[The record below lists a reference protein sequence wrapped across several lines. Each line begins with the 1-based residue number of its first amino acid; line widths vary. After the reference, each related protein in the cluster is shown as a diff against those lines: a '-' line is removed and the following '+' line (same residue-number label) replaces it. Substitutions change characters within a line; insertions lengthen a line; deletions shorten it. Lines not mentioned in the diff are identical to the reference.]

1 MTSPFNEDAVRVGV
15 TGTVYVA
22 PKGTALPTDVTTE
35 LNAAF
40 VSVGF
45 ISEDALTESLA
56 ITTERLRAWQRPVG
70 IRSLTTEVEW
80 TFQFG
85 MLETSPLVLDL
96 YYGGADSEVASGV
109 ATTSILAWPS
119 STQRAMVIEVEDGDV
134 ITRYAIP
141 VVEIG
146 EREEVNHSNT
156 EGTIWG
162 VTVNVM
168 GSSIDE
174 MGFRITN
181 DPEFVALAS

>member
-1 MTSPFNEDAVRVGV
+1 MSDLNPTAVRVGV
-15 TGTVYVA
+15 TGKVYVA
-22 PKGTALPTDVTTE
+22 PLGTTLPTDVTTA

-45 ISEDALTESLA
+45 ISEDALVEQLN

-96 YYGGADSEVASGV
+96 YYGGAETDVTGGVASTG
-109 ATTSILAWPS
+109 ILAWPT
-119 STQRAMVIEVEDGDV
+119 STQRAMVVEIEDGDV

-141 VVEIG
+141 VTEIG
-146 EREEVNHSNT
+146 DREEVNHTNT

-168 GSSIDE
+168 GSDLDQ
-174 MGFRITN
+174 MAFRYTN
-181 DPEFVALAS
+181 DPAFIALSS

>member
-22 PKGTALPTDVTTE
+22 PKGTALPTDVTTS

-40 VSVGF
+40 ESVGF
-45 ISEDALTESLA
+45 ISEDALTESLS
-56 ITTERLRAWQRPVG
+56 ITTERLKAWQRPVG
-70 IRSLTTEVEW
+70 IRSLTTDIEW

-85 MLETSPLVLDL
+85 MLETSPLALEL
-96 YYGGADSEVASGV
+96 FYAGAESTVDTGI
-109 ATTSILAWPS
+109 ATTTISATPS
-119 STQRAMVIEVEDGDV
+119 SPQKAMVVEIVDGDV

-146 EREEVNHSNT
+146 DRDEVEHTNSA
-156 EGTIWG
+156 GTVWG

-168 GSSIDE
+168 GSSLDDL
-174 MGFRITN
+174 GYRITN
-181 DPEFVALAS
+181 DPAFVALAS

>member
-1 MTSPFNEDAVRVGV
+1 MATYNEDAVRVGV

-22 PKGTALPTDVTTE
+22 PKGTALPTNIATP

-40 VSVGF
+40 KSVGF

-70 IRSLTTEVEW
+70 LRTLTTEVEW

-96 YYGGADSEVASGV
+96 YYGGAETSVATGV
-109 ATTSILAWPS
+109 ATTGILAWPT
-119 STQRAMVIEVEDGDV
+119 STQRAMVIEIVDGDV
-134 ITRYAIP
+134 STRYAIP

-146 EREEVNHSNT
+146 DREEVSHSNT

-162 VTVNVM
+162 VTVNVL

-181 DPEFVALAS
+181 DPEFIALSS

>member
-1 MTSPFNEDAVRVGV
+1 MATYNEDAVRVGV
-15 TGTVYVA
+15 TGTVFVG
-22 PKGTALPTDVTTE
+22 PKGTALPDDVTTP

-40 VSVGF
+40 KSVGF

-56 ITTERLRAWQRPVG
+56 ITTERLRGWQRPVG
-70 IRSLTTEVEW
+70 IRTLTTEVEW

-96 YYGGADSEVASGV
+96 YYGGAETTVDTGV
-109 ATTSILAWPS
+109 ATTGILAWPT
-119 STQRAMVIEVEDGDV
+119 STQRAMVIEIEDGDV
-134 ITRYAIP
+134 LTRYAIP

-146 EREEVNHSNT
+146 EREEVNHTNT

-181 DPEFVALAS
+181 DPEFIALSS

>member
-1 MTSPFNEDAVRVGV
+1 MATYNEDAVRVGV

-22 PKGTALPTDVTTE
+22 PKGTALPTNIATP

-40 VSVGF
+40 KSVGF

-70 IRSLTTEVEW
+70 LRTLTTEVEW
-80 TFQFG
+80 TFEFG

-96 YYGGADSEVASGV
+96 YYGGAETSV
-109 ATTSILAWPS
+109 ATGISTTGILAWPT
-119 STQRAMVIEVEDGDV
+119 STQRAMVIQIEDGDV
-134 ITRYAIP
+134 TTRYAIP

-146 EREEVNHSNT
+146 DRQEVNHSNT
-156 EGTIWG
+156 EGTTWG

-174 MGFRITN
+174 MGFRITD
-181 DPEFVALAS
+181 DPEFAALSS

>member
-1 MTSPFNEDAVRVGV
+1 MATYNEDAVRVGV
-15 TGTVYVA
+15 TGTVWVA
-22 PKGTALPTDVTTE
+22 PKGTALPDDTTTP

-40 VSVGF
+40 KSVGF

-70 IRSLTTEVEW
+70 IRTLTTEVEW

-96 YYGGADSEVASGV
+96 YYGGAESTVDTGV
-109 ATTSILAWPS
+109 ATTEILAWPT
-119 STQRAMVIEVEDGDV
+119 STQRAMVIQIEDGTV
-134 ITRYAIP
+134 TTRYAIP

-146 EREEVNHSNT
+146 DREEVNHSNT

-168 GSSIDE
+168 GSSIDQ

-181 DPEFVALAS
+181 DPEFADLAS

>member
-1 MTSPFNEDAVRVGV
+1 MATYNEDAVRVGV
-15 TGTVYVA
+15 TGTVFVA
-22 PKGTALPTDVTTE
+22 PKGTTLPTDVTTA

-40 VSVGF
+40 KSVGF
-45 ISEDALTESLA
+45 ISEDALVESLS

-70 IRSLTTEVEW
+70 IRTLTTEVEW

-96 YYGGADSEVASGV
+96 YYGGAETSVAGGV
-109 ATTSILAWPS
+109 ATTDILAWPT
-119 STQRAMVIEVEDGDV
+119 STQRAMVIEIEDGDV

-146 EREEVNHSNT
+146 ERQEINHKNS

-162 VTVNVM
+162 VTTNVM
-168 GSSIDE
+168 GTSLDE

-181 DPEFVALAS
+181 DPEFIALSS

>member
-1 MTSPFNEDAVRVGV
+1 MVDFTPEAVRVGV
-15 TGTVYVA
+15 TGKVYVG
-22 PKGTALPTDVTTE
+22 PLGTALPDDVTTP

-40 VSVGF
+40 ESVGF
-45 ISEDALTESLA
+45 ISEDALTEALS

-80 TFQFG
+80 TFEFG

-96 YYGGADSEVASGV
+96 YYGGAETTVDTGV
-109 ATTSILAWPS
+109 ATTGILAWPT
-119 STQRAMVIEVEDGDV
+119 STQRAMVIEIEDGDV

-146 EREEVNHSNT
+146 DREEVNHTNT

-168 GSSIDE
+168 GSNLDE
-174 MGFRITN
+174 MAFRITN
-181 DPEFVALAS
+181 DPSFVALAS

>member
-1 MTSPFNEDAVRVGV
+1 MATFNEDAVRVGV

-22 PKGTALPTDVTTE
+22 PKGTALPDDVTTP

-40 VSVGF
+40 KSVGF

-70 IRSLTTEVEW
+70 LRTLTTEVEW

-96 YYGGADSEVASGV
+96 YYGGAETTVDTGV
-109 ATTSILAWPS
+109 ATTGILAWPA
-119 STQRAMVIEVEDGDV
+119 STQRAMVIEIEDGDV

-146 EREEVNHSNT
+146 DREEVNHSNT

-162 VTVNVM
+162 VTTNVM
-168 GSSIDE
+168 GSSLDE

-181 DPEFVALAS
+181 DPEFIALSS

>member
-1 MTSPFNEDAVRVGV
+1 MATYNEDAVRVGV
-15 TGTVYVA
+15 TGTVFVG
-22 PKGTALPTDVTTE
+22 PKGTALPDDVTTP

-40 VSVGF
+40 KSVGF

-70 IRSLTTEVEW
+70 IRTLTTEVEW

-96 YYGGADSEVASGV
+96 YYGGAETTVDTGI
-109 ATTSILAWPS
+109 ATTAILAWPT
-119 STQRAMVIEVEDGDV
+119 STQRAMVIEIEDGEV
-134 ITRYAIP
+134 LTRYAVP

-146 EREEVNHSNT
+146 EREEINHSNT

-181 DPEFVALAS
+181 DPEFIALSS

>member
-1 MTSPFNEDAVRVGV
+1 MATYNEDAVRVGV

-22 PKGTALPTDVTTE
+22 PKGTALPTNIATP

-40 VSVGF
+40 KSVGF

-70 IRSLTTEVEW
+70 LRTLTTEVEW

-96 YYGGADSEVASGV
+96 YYGGAETSVATGV
-109 ATTSILAWPS
+109 ATTGILAWPT
-119 STQRAMVIEVEDGDV
+119 STQRAMVIEIVDGDV
-134 ITRYAIP
+134 STRYAIP

-146 EREEVNHSNT
+146 DREEVSHSNT

-162 VTVNVM
+162 VTVNVL

-181 DPEFVALAS
+181 DPEFVALSS

>member
-1 MTSPFNEDAVRVGV
+1 MATYNEDAVRVGV

-22 PKGTALPTDVTTE
+22 PKGTALPTNIATP

-40 VSVGF
+40 KSVGF

-70 IRSLTTEVEW
+70 LRTLTTEVEW

-96 YYGGADSEVASGV
+96 YYGGAETSVATGV
-109 ATTSILAWPS
+109 ATTGILAWPT
-119 STQRAMVIEVEDGDV
+119 STQRAMVIEIVDGDV
-134 ITRYAIP
+134 STRYAIP

-146 EREEVNHSNT
+146 DREEVSHSNT
-156 EGTIWG
+156 EGTVWG
-162 VTVNVM
+162 VTVNVL

-181 DPEFVALAS
+181 DPEFVALSS

>member
-1 MTSPFNEDAVRVGV
+1 MADLNPTAVRVGV
-15 TGTVYVA
+15 TGKVFVG
-22 PKGTALPTDVTTE
+22 PLGTTLPEDVTTP

-40 VSVGF
+40 ESVGF
-45 ISEDALTESLA
+45 ISEDALIESLS

-70 IRSLTTEVEW
+70 LRTLTTEVEW

-96 YYGGADSEVASGV
+96 YYGGAETTVDAGV
-109 ATTSILAWPS
+109 ATTGILSWPT
-119 STQRAMVIEVEDGDV
+119 STQRAMVVEIEDGDV

-168 GSSIDE
+168 GSDLDE
-174 MGFRITN
+174 MAFRYTN
-181 DPEFVALAS
+181 DPAFIELSS

>member
-1 MTSPFNEDAVRVGV
+1 MAELNPTAVRVGV
-15 TGTVYVA
+15 TGKVYVG
-22 PKGTALPTDVTTE
+22 PLGTALPEDVTTP

-40 VSVGF
+40 DSVGF
-45 ISEDALTESLA
+45 ISEDALVEQLN

-96 YYGGADSEVASGV
+96 YYGGAETTVDAGV
-109 ATTSILAWPS
+109 AETAILAWPTS
-119 STQRAMVIEVEDGDV
+119 VQRAMVIEIEDGDV

-146 EREEVNHSNT
+146 DREEVNHTNT
-156 EGTIWG
+156 DGTIWG

-168 GSSIDE
+168 GSALDE
-174 MGFRITN
+174 MAFRYTN
-181 DPEFVALAS
+181 DPAFIELSS

>member
-1 MTSPFNEDAVRVGV
+1 MADFNAQAVRVGV

-22 PKGTALPTDVTTE
+22 PVGTALPTTIAGS

-40 VSVGF
+40 KSVGF

-70 IRSLTTEVEW
+70 IRTLTTEVEW

-96 YYGGADSEVASGV
+96 YYGLDDGTTVASGV
-109 ATTSILAWPS
+109 ATTAINAFPQSV
-119 STQRAMVIEVEDGDV
+119 QRAMVIEIVDGDV
-134 ITRYAIP
+134 TTRYTIP

-146 EREEVNHSNT
+146 DREEITHNLS

-168 GSSIDE
+168 GSDLDD
-174 MGFRITN
+174 MGFRITD
-181 DPEFVALAS
+181 DPAFVALGS

>member
-1 MTSPFNEDAVRVGV
+1 MADFTEDAVRVGV

-22 PKGTALPTDVTTE
+22 PKGTALPTDVTTN

-40 VSVGF
+40 KSVGF

-96 YYGGADSEVASGV
+96 YYGLDDGSDVSGGV
-109 ATTSILAWPS
+109 ATTAILAWPT
-119 STQRAMVIEVEDGDV
+119 STQRAMVIEIVDGDV

-146 EREEVNHSNT
+146 DREEVAHTNT

-162 VTVNVM
+162 VTTNVM

-181 DPEFVALAS
+181 DPTFVALAS

>member
-1 MTSPFNEDAVRVGV
+1 MATYNEDAVRVGV
-15 TGTVYVA
+15 TGTVFVA
-22 PKGTALPTDVTTE
+22 PKGTTLPTDVTTA

-40 VSVGF
+40 KSVGF

-70 IRSLTTEVEW
+70 IRTLTTEVEW

-96 YYGGADSEVASGV
+96 YYGGATTTIAGGN
-109 ATTSILAWPS
+109 ATTDILAWPE
-119 STQRAMVIEVEDGDV
+119 STQRTMVVEIEDGDV

-146 EREEVNHSNT
+146 ERQEINHKNS

-168 GSSIDE
+168 GSSLDQ

-181 DPEFVALAS
+181 DPEFIALSS

>member
-1 MTSPFNEDAVRVGV
+1 MATYNEDAVRVGV
-15 TGTVYVA
+15 TGTVFVA
-22 PKGTALPTDVTTE
+22 PKGTTLPTDVTTA

-40 VSVGF
+40 KSVGF
-45 ISEDALTESLA
+45 ISEDALVESLS

-70 IRSLTTEVEW
+70 IRTLTTEVEW

-96 YYGGADSEVASGV
+96 YYGGAETTVAGGV
-109 ATTSILAWPS
+109 ATTDILAWPT
-119 STQRAMVIEVEDGDV
+119 STQRAMVIEIEDGDV

-146 EREEVNHSNT
+146 ERQEINHKNS

-162 VTVNVM
+162 VTTNVM
-168 GSSIDE
+168 GTSLDE

-181 DPEFVALAS
+181 DPEFIALSS

>member
-1 MTSPFNEDAVRVGV
+1 MATYNEDAVRVGV
-15 TGTVYVA
+15 TGTVFVG
-22 PKGTALPTDVTTE
+22 PKGTALPDDVTTP

-40 VSVGF
+40 KSVGF

-70 IRSLTTEVEW
+70 IRTLTTEVEW

-96 YYGGADSEVASGV
+96 YYGGATTTVDTGV
-109 ATTSILAWPS
+109 ATTDILAWPT
-119 STQRAMVIEVEDGDV
+119 STQRAMVIEIEDGDV
-134 ITRYAIP
+134 ITRYAI

-146 EREEVNHSNT
+146 DREEVNHSNT

-168 GSSIDE
+168 GSSIDQ

-181 DPEFVALAS
+181 DPEFIALSS

>member
-1 MTSPFNEDAVRVGV
+1 MAEFNEEAVRVGV
-15 TGTVYVA
+15 TGTVWVA
-22 PKGTALPTDVTTE
+22 PVGTALPDDVTTP

-40 VSVGF
+40 ESVGY
-45 ISEDALTESLA
+45 ISEDALVEALS
-56 ITTERLRAWQRPVG
+56 ITQELLRAWQRPIG
-70 IRSLTTEVEW
+70 LRTLTTEVAW

-96 YYGGADSEVASGV
+96 YYGGAETTVDTGV
-109 ATTSILAWPS
+109 AATAIKAWPTS
-119 STQRAMVIEVEDGDV
+119 SRKAMVIEIEDGDV

-146 EREEVNHSNT
+146 EREEVNHTNT

-168 GSSIDE
+168 GSSLDE
-174 MGFRITN
+174 MGFRYTN
-181 DPEFVALAS
+181 DPTFVALAS